1 MKFGYVRVSTEE
13 QNLARQY
20 SIMER
25 EGIEDR
31 FIFSDKLSGKNTER
45 PGLKT
50 LMGFVKEGDVVYIES
65 ISRLARNTRDLLTLV
80 EDMTGKGVT
89 LVSDKESL
97 DTSTP
102 TGKFV
107 LTMFGAMAQLE
118 RDTILERQREGIA
131 IAKKEGRMNGRPR
144 VEVDEKVFVECYSL
158 YKRGLITAK
167 SMMEELGLKEATF
180 FRQLRAYEKKM
191 GVK

>member
-20 SIMER
+20 EVMSKHGVE
-25 EGIEDR
+25 ER
-31 FIFSDKLSGKNTER
+31 FIFSDKLSGKNTDR
-45 PGLKT
+45 PGLRRLILFIGRGDT
-50 LMGFVKEGDVVYIES
+50 LYIES
-65 ISRLARNTRDLLTLV
+65 ISRLARNTRDLLNIV
-80 EDMTGKGVT
+80 EQLTSKGVN

-107 LTMFGAMAQLE
+107 LTMFGAIAQLE
-118 RDTILERQREGIA
+118 RDSILERQKEGIE
-131 IAKKEGRMNGRPR
+131 IAKREGRMNGRP
-144 VEVDEKVFVECYSL
+144 KAGYSEEEFTAL
-158 YKRGLITAK
+158 YANYKRGLLTAK
-167 SMMEELGLKEATF
+167 GMREALGLKEATF
-180 FRQLRAYEKKM
+180 FRRLQEYEKKI

>member
-20 SIMER
+20 EAMARHGVE
-25 EGIEDR
+25 ER
-31 FIFSDKLSGKNTER
+31 FIFSDKLSGKNTDR
-45 PGLKT
+45 PGLRRLILFIGRGDT
-50 LMGFVKEGDVVYIES
+50 LYIES
-65 ISRLARNTRDLLTLV
+65 ISRLARNTRDLLNIV
-80 EDMTGKGVT
+80 EQLTEKGVN

-107 LTMFGAMAQLE
+107 LTMFGAIAQLE
-118 RDTILERQREGIA
+118 RDSILERQKEGIE
-131 IAKKEGRMNGRPR
+131 IAKREGRMNGRP
-144 VEVDEKVFVECYSL
+144 KASYSEEEFSTL
-158 YKRGLITAK
+158 YANYKRGLLTAK
-167 SMMEELGLKEATF
+167 GMMNALGLKEATF
-180 FRQLRAYEKKM
+180 YRRLHEYEKKI